1 MKLSYRNDNGVVA
14 LVLGAPKPT
23 IERFLG
29 RELTDEEYRE
39 IVAKGVPEGAAEVQE
54 LPEDWQPVEDRTFRN
69 AWEIDGKGVSVH
81 MGKARDIHR
90 NSLRRLREAEF
101 AKLDVDSIRAQEK
114 GDKAELAKVA
124 ERKQKLR
131 DAPAHPLIEAAAT
144 PEELKAITLEQ
155 VAT

>member
-1 MKLSYRNDNGVVA
+1 MKLSYRNEEGVVA
-14 LVLGAPKPT
+14 IVYGAAKHM
-23 IERFLG
+23 IERSLG
-29 RELTDEEYRE
+29 CKLTDEEYRE

-54 LPEDWQPVEDRTFRN
+54 LPDDWQPVEDRTFRD

-90 NSLRRLREAEF
+90 NTLRRLREAEF
-101 AKLDVDSIRAQEK
+101 AKLDVDSLRAQEK
-114 GDKAELAKVA
+114 GDKAELAKVT

-155 VAT
+155 VS